1 MTPHNNPTNTNE
13 ISVKDNGLGID
24 MDLCRDKL
32 FKLFKRFHDHIEGSG
47 VGLYIINKI
56 VEDKGGKIEVESTVN
71 VGSIFKI
78 IF

>member
-1 MTPHNNPTNTNE
+1 
-13 ISVKDNGLGID
+13 

-47 VGLYIINKI
+47 IGLYIINKI

-78 IF
+78 VF